1 MAYVYSHTRVDT
13 GNIFYIGIGSDK
25 RYSRAFDKKGRNQYW
40 NNIIKNTEYTVT
52 ILLDGL
58 TWEEACKEEV
68 SLIQKLGRKN
78 DGGILSNIT
87 EGGEGFKSNH
97 SQKTKDQI
105 RDFYKGKSY
114 EDIYGEERANTQRV
128 NRSKGVAEVWQNRSL
143 QERKAIAQKN
153 SKPILQYTKDGTC
166 IQEWISASE
175 VERIYKISGTAI
187 NNCLKGRTKTSGG
200 FIWKYK
206 NN

>member
-25 RYSRAFDKKGRNQYW
+25 RYSRAFVKKGRNPYW
-40 NNIIKNTEYTVT
+40 NNITKNTEYTVT

-68 SLIQKLGRKN
+68 LLIQRLGRKN

-128 NRSKGVAEVWQNRSL
+128 CRSKGVAEVWKNRTL
-143 QERKAIAQKN
+143 EDKKIIAEKN
-153 SKPILQYTKDGTC
+153 SKPILQLTKDE
-166 IQEWISASE
+166 ILLQEWPSISQAG
-175 VERIYKISGTAI
+175 RDLGILATAI
-187 NNCLKGRTKTSGG
+187 HHCLANKCKTSGG

-206 NN
+206 E